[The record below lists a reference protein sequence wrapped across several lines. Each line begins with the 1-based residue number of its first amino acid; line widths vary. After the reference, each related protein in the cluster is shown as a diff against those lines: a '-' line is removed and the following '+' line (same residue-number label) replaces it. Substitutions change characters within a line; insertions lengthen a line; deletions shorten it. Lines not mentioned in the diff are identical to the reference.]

1 MKAHEFATDIKLSNS
16 DKKFLKDKLYKLK
29 NNSNEKDEKQCK
41 LCKNVVK
48 GFANSHTIPQAVLK
62 RITNNGMLND
72 MNTILNTDYTKKV
85 KGIKEAETFNCI
97 CEKCENLF
105 SEYENGNLWEKLNDD
120 KLRDRVLLEIKVKN
134 ILHKIYIRRELL
146 KTYKGSLNELNVN
159 RLLLG
164 DVFLREQ
171 NEIKVLEAQGFKR
184 INEIDYVDWNNELNH
199 YRKFL
204 INKNANCK
212 DLFVIK
218 YIKKLDYVLPIALQE
233 DEYYIHDTKWCPL
246 NDIYDLKQS
255 HKIKA
260 LSVCVFPQEDSTIVL
275 MFVENNCR
283 KYNDLILQLEE
294 MSLEEQL
301 KWFVFNIFS
310 STQGYCLS
318 NKVDISHLEGIKRVC
333 TINENL
339 VIGPNETERKLDIQ
353 INNRKRIFDMGFE
366 NIFSKEFRLDT

>member
-1 MKAHEFATDIKLSNS
+1 MKAYEFETDIRLLNN
-16 DKKFLKDKLYKLK
+16 DKKDLKDKIYRFKSI
-29 NNSNEKDEKQCK
+29 SNEKSEKKCK

-48 GFANSHTIPQAVLK
+48 GFSNSHTIPQAVLK
-62 RITNNGMLND
+62 RLTSDGKLND
-72 MNTILNTDYTKKV
+72 MNTILNNDYTKKV

-97 CEKCENLF
+97 CSKCENLF
-105 SEYENGNLWEKLNDD
+105 SEYENGDLWEKLTNDI
-120 KLRDRVLLEIKVKN
+120 LRDRVLLEIKVKN
-134 ILHKIYIRRELL
+134 ILHKISIRTELL
-146 KTYKGSLNELNVN
+146 KTYNGALKELERNRILFNNDVLRKRNEVKII
-159 RLLLG
+159 
-164 DVFLREQ
+164 
-171 NEIKVLEAQGFKR
+171 EIQGYKN
-184 INEIDYVDWNNELNH
+184 INKIDFVDWNNELNH

-204 INKNANCK
+204 INKNENCK
-212 DLFVIK
+212 NLFVIK
-218 YIKKLDYVLPIALQE
+218 YMKKLDYVVSIALQE
-233 DEYYIHDTKWCPL
+233 DEYYIHDTKWYPL

-260 LSVCVFPQEDSTIVL
+260 LSVCIFPQENSTIIL

-283 KYNDLILQLEE
+283 RYNNLFLQLEK

-301 KWFVFNIFS
+301 KWLTFYTFS
-310 STQGYCLS
+310 YTQGYCLS

-333 TINENL
+333 TINEDL